1 MDPRRRKSMH
11 SAAHFSTTSKVR
23 WWRHYLPIILLGT
36 IVLVVPGIPQSFAH
50 SSTINSSPKPF
61 ESMAAAPKEVKVF
74 FSEPIELSY
83 SKITVIG
90 SDGSRV
96 DMNDQHFV
104 DGDAQSIAVTLRPN
118 LPDGVYTVTTRVL
131 SAVDGH
137 VVDGA
142 YTFGVGTGT
151 AVSPDVST
159 VKPAKVLLL
168 PEALSK
174 FPGMVGQVMVVGAAF
189 AALWLWKPIG
199 RVPWLFNAL
208 AAHRVAID
216 KNMMKIVV
224 IGVALVLASGVAMI
238 IVQATSIGAG
248 IYDAIATKFGNV
260 WLARMLLSSI
270 LMAMVLSIYR
280 KAVKNNTSP
289 SRVEVLVM
297 LVIGFAVLA
306 TSSLIVH
313 AAAKSQ
319 IDAIALDFFH
329 DAAASMW
336 IGGIILLGFVAAPK
350 LFEIRDEKVKLAA
363 ISILI
368 PRFSTIV
375 VTLLGIS
382 VLTGPLLLWV
392 IESNISLTVA
402 SFYGKVLIT
411 KLALV
416 GVMLALGG
424 YSQLVTQKKAE
435 ALMISVTSTGGD
447 GHTMQTPVP
456 CFLKNSNRILKAE
469 AAIGIALL
477 LTVSLM
483 TNSSVPSAEFPSYE
497 RQQGEET
504 QNAVFAQQQQQQT
517 ASVKT
522 DFKQTVYVK
531 DGKVELF
538 ISPFVVGQNS
548 FKISFFKPD
557 SKSAIAGIDSV
568 NIKMTHVDKGIGP
581 INVETRKQSEG
592 VFTANAAFSLYGTW
606 TVLIEGISSQS
617 NNIIASIDLNVK
629 PPVSS
634 LDFAVKEY
642 KIPDNSLP
650 LYPVFDAKRHSVW
663 VGDTLPQSSRIWQLD
678 IESGNYTM
686 HKIENTNLITQTVLD
701 PSSGGLWYIDP
712 TKGIL
717 GIYNPEN
724 KSTRQFT
731 IPEKGVVSGLAI
743 DNNGNLWMPVVQA
756 NKVVKFEQGSEKF
769 LPFDIPTQG
778 SEPAGIRSDSS
789 GNVWLAE
796 SIGKIAMIDS
806 ATGKI
811 REFEPKGQNK
821 LVVPAAVFPDPRTGS
836 IFIAEHEGH
845 TVTVLNPLFETF
857 REYPVINQDGLPFGM
872 AMDSYDNLWYAEH
885 VIDRLTVIDPQTGQ
899 GTEVQIPTSGAA
911 VQWLTSDDQGRI
923 WFAEQ
928 RGGALGSITITA
940 NNPSSPA
947 PSQVKDAIQ
956 QPTNIGQSEQ
966 VKDIGFSF
974 AQVAG
979 PGIAAGIPISA
990 IFYAKSVID
999 LKRSIKVAM
1008 KAGR

>member
-1 MDPRRRKSMH
+1 MH
-11 SAAHFSTTSKVR
+11 SAAHILAASKVR

-36 IVLVVPGIPQSFAH
+36 IVLVFPGIPQSFAH
-50 SSTINSSPKPF
+50 SSTVNSSPKPF

-142 YTFGVGTGT
+142 YTFGVGAGT
-151 AVSPDVST
+151 AVSTDVST
-159 VKPAKVLLL
+159 VKPAKVLLLL

-189 AALWLWKPIG
+189 ATLWLWKPVG

-216 KNMMKIVV
+216 RNMIKIVV
-224 IGVALVLASGVAMI
+224 IGATLVLASGAAMI

-248 IYDAIATKFGNV
+248 IIEAIATKFGNV

-270 LMAMVLSIYR
+270 LMAIALAVYR
-280 KAVKNNTSP
+280 KAAKSNTSP

-313 AAAKSQ
+313 AAATSQ
-319 IDAIALDFFH
+319 IGPIALDFFH
-329 DAAASMW
+329 DAAASIW

-350 LFEIRDEKVKLAA
+350 LFGIREEKVKLAA

-375 VTLLGIS
+375 VTLLGVS
-382 VLTGPLLLWV
+382 LLTGPLLLSV
-392 IESNISLTVA
+392 IESNLSLTLA
-402 SFYGKVLIT
+402 SFYGKVLIV

-416 GVMLALGG
+416 GVMLTLGA
-424 YSQLVTQKKAE
+424 YSQLVTQKKAITVMSRTIT
-435 ALMISVTSTGGD
+435 APPAGG
-447 GHTMQTPVP
+447 HITQTQTPLP
-456 CFLKNSNRILKAE
+456 SFKNSDRILKAE
-469 AAIGIALL
+469 AIVGIALL

-483 TNSSVPSAEFPSYE
+483 TNSSIPSAEFPLYKD
-497 RQQGEET
+497 QLADGQT
-504 QNAVFAQQQQQQT
+504 AAYAQQQPQT

-548 FKISFFKPD
+548 FKISFLKPD
-557 SKSAIAGIDSV
+557 GKSAIAGIDSV
-568 NIKMTHVDKGIGP
+568 NLKITQVDKGIGP
-581 INVETRKQSEG
+581 INVDTSRQSEG
-592 VFTANAAFSLYGTW
+592 VFTANAAFSLHGTW
-606 TVLIEGISSQS
+606 TVFIEGVSSQS
-617 NNIIASIDLNVK
+617 NNIIASLDVDVK
-629 PPVSS
+629 PPMSS
-634 LDFAVKEY
+634 LEFALKEY
-642 KIPDNSLP
+642 KIPDKSLP
-650 LYPVFDAKRHSVW
+650 LYPLFDAKRHSVW
-663 VGDTLPQSSRIWQLD
+663 VGDTLPQSGRIWQLD
-678 IESGNYTM
+678 VVSGNYTM
-686 HKIENTNLITQTVLD
+686 HKIENANLITQMVLD
-701 PSSGGLWYIDP
+701 SGSGGLWYIDP

-717 GIYNPEN
+717 GIYNLEN
-724 KSTRQFT
+724 KSTKQFA

-743 DNNGNLWMPVVQA
+743 DNNGNLWMPVVQP
-756 NKVVKFEQGSEKF
+756 NKVVKFDPAGEKF
-769 LPFDIPTQG
+769 STVDIPTPEAQ
-778 SEPAGIRSDSS
+778 PAGIKSDSS

-796 SIGKIAMIDS
+796 SIGKIAMIDP
-806 ATGKI
+806 ATGNI
-811 REFEPKGQNK
+811 TEFEPKGQNK
-821 LVVPAAVFPDPRTGS
+821 LEVPTAVFPDPRTGS

-845 TVTVLNPLFETF
+845 TVTVLHPLFETF
-857 REYPVINQDGLPFGM
+857 GEYPVLNQDGLPFGM

-885 VIDRLTVIDPQTGQ
+885 VIDRLAVIDPRTGQ
-899 GTEVQIPTSGAA
+899 GTEVQIPTSGST

-928 RGGALGSITITA
+928 RGGALGTITITTK
-940 NNPSSPA
+940 NPSLPASSHEKDASPQSINTGQ
-947 PSQVKDAIQ
+947 SQQVVKD
-956 QPTNIGQSEQ
+956 
-966 VKDIGFSF
+966 VGFSF
-974 AQVAG
+974 SQVAG
-979 PGIAAGIPISA
+979 PSIAAGIPISA

-999 LKRSIKVAM
+999 LKRSMKVAI